1 VTIIGIDPGLFG
13 GIAFLEEGGTAAAF
27 PLPVD
32 GKDLDVTAL
41 FELVKCG
48 QQKKAFVEV
57 PFLPANQSGA
67 LTNGTNYGRILAVL
81 TLLKVPTQKVTPVS
95 WSNKMLG
102 KKETRSKG
110 ANIALAKQLF
120 PHTELVQPR
129 CKTPHDGVADALLI
143 AEWGRRH
150 G

>member
-1 VTIIGIDPGLFG
+1 MTIIGIDPGLSG
-13 GIAFLEEGGTAAAF
+13 GIAFLEPEGTAMAC

-32 GKDLDVTAL
+32 GKDLDVIAL
-41 FELVKCG
+41 FNLVQCG
-48 QQKKAFVEV
+48 QQKKAFIEV
-57 PFLPANQSGA
+57 PFLPANQSGG
-67 LTNGTNYGRILAVL
+67 LTTGANYGRILAVL
-81 TLLKVPTQKVTPVS
+81 TLLKVPTQKVTPTT

-129 CKTPHDGVADALLI
+129 CTTPHDGVADALLI